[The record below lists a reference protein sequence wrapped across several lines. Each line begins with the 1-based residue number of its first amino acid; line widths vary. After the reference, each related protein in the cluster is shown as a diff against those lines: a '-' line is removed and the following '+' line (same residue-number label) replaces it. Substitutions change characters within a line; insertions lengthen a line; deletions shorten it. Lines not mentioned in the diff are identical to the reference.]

1 MYIIIFPLFF
11 HSLYFQKGG
20 SALSIAHDTRTV
32 TSVSFRSC
40 FDRRP
45 QLWSKDKSVQRRWVH
60 YRLVCH
66 NFSWMIPADLTISL
80 KTSPLGRY
88 LEETSMR
95 NNLILKS
102 RESYSTELKAGAA
115 VGVSQTWHSGEITGN
130 TRKPLAAMDIQHISK
145 PLNQINLL
153 KLVCHG
159 VLTNGHQLLAKSPL
173 RCNTAS
179 F

>member
-1 MYIIIFPLFF
+1 
-11 HSLYFQKGG
+11 
-20 SALSIAHDTRTV
+20 
-32 TSVSFRSC
+32 
-40 FDRRP
+40 
-45 QLWSKDKSVQRRWVH
+45 
-60 YRLVCH
+60 
-66 NFSWMIPADLTISL
+66 MIPADLTISL